1 MQEGILKKV
10 NEYASG
16 FVNSITNTVKTNI
29 ESFINSILNVVKFM
43 LIGRGILEV
52 AIGIVVGFIIMQ
64 LNAILVDDVVA
75 PIIYRFIDPKPN
87 EPNNNATLD
96 DFKYS
101 IYGVKFPL
109 GRTIV
114 NLLKV
119 IIIGSILYNIY
130 FMKVKF

>member
-1 MQEGILKKV
+1 
-10 NEYASG
+10 
-16 FVNSITNTVKTNI
+16 
-29 ESFINSILNVVKFM
+29 M

-52 AIGIVVGFIIMQ
+52 AVGIVVGFIIMQ

-96 DFKYS
+96 DFKYP

-109 GRTIV
+109 GRMIV

-119 IIIGSILYNIY
+119 LIIGSILYNIY